1 MKIFKVLGKIVGGY
15 IALDVMALAIIGCG
29 TICKRVDSFPD
40 DTLSEHAANICDDL
54 RESFKALF

>member
-15 IALDVMALAIIGCG
+15 IVLDIMALAVIGCG

-40 DTLSEHAANICDDL
+40 ETLSEYVANMSDDL
-54 RESFKALF
+54 RESFKTLF